1 MTPGPE
7 CPKGTGI
14 EESTLLD
21 SALGTIRTKFG
32 LGKLKKKVKI
42 EVQFWIYSVHNLREH
57 PNKKVLWTAE
67 QP

>member
-32 LGKLKKKVKI
+32 LGKLKKK
-42 EVQFWIYSVHNLREH
+42 
-57 PNKKVLWTAE
+57 
-67 QP
+67 